1 MRVYERQPYAG
12 DLVFAAFSGSHQDAI
27 AKGMHGEKEKNCD
40 KWTVP
45 YLPIDPVDVGR
56 TYDSDVI
63 RINSQSGKGGVSYI
77 LKQNFSISLP
87 EQMREEVG
95 YAVKQV
101 SDEEHKELSP
111 QWVYEIFEGKYIDY
125 SPNFQIVESHFKQ
138 NDGIM
143 AEVTIQCGDKRTI
156 VDANGNGRLDAV
168 SNTIKQ
174 FFGIS
179 MNLPFMKN
187 MRFQTVRHLR
197 QWLMW
202 E

>member
-1 MRVYERQPYAG
+1 M
-12 DLVFAAFSGSHQDAI
+12 
-27 AKGMHGEKEKNCD
+27 
-40 KWTVP
+40 
-45 YLPIDPVDVGR
+45 DVGR
-56 TYDSDVI
+56 TYDADVI
-63 RINSQSGKGGVSYI
+63 RINSQSERGISYI

-87 EQMREEVG
+87 QAMKEEVG

-111 QWVYEIFEGKYIDY
+111 QWVYEIFEENYMNKMPYFTID
-125 SPNFQIVESHFKQ
+125 SCHFKQ

-143 AEVTIQCGDKRTI
+143 AETEINFGGKKTI

-179 MNLPFMKN
+179 YELLPMKN
-187 MRFQTVRHLR
+187 MHCPMDLLLR
-197 QWLMW
+197 QSPMW
-202 E
+202 ALPVKERITGVSVWMRILSKRPSMH

>member
-1 MRVYERQPYAG
+1 MDGSVSADRSDGCGKNLRCRCYPYQQP
-12 DLVFAAFSGSHQDAI
+12 V
-27 AKGMHGEKEKNCD
+27 
-40 KWTVP
+40 
-45 YLPIDPVDVGR
+45 R
-56 TYDSDVI
+56 
-63 RINSQSGKGGVSYI
+63 KGGISYI

-87 EQMREEVG
+87 QAMKEEVG

-111 QWVYEIFEGKYIDY
+111 QWVYEIFEENYMNKMPYFTID
-125 SPNFQIVESHFKQ
+125 SCHFKQ

-143 AEVTIQCGDKRTI
+143 AETEINFGGKKTI

-179 MNLPFMKN
+179 YELSTYEEHALSHGSSSKAIAYVGITCEGKN
-187 MRFQTVRHLR
+187 YWGSVWMRISSKRPSMR
-197 QWLMW
+197 
-202 E
+202 